1 MQDAI
6 QQTKT
11 TWYPNTFQ
19 ITPWK
24 VLDYSFSN
32 KPSPNTDE
40 QVRIIKHPLLFY
52 GYSNCVQLLCYQ
64 GFFTSGRSHPPSIFL
79 IPPHFTSSFPTH
91 PLVFLPLPRDSTG
104 ENLGLCHNTKTRPL
118 FTTTAHYIVVIIYV
132 HWCIKTDKAENDRV
146 FVRQAAVT

>member
-24 VLDYSFSN
+24 ALDYSLSN
-32 KPSPNTDE
+32 KHSPNTDG
-40 QVRIIKHPLLFY
+40 QVKVIKHLLLFY

-64 GFFTSGRSHPPSIFL
+64 GFFTSGRSHPPSIFFN
-79 IPPHFTSSFPTH
+79 PS
-91 PLVFLPLPRDSTG
+91 PLYIFLPLPRDSTG

-132 HWCIKTDKAENDRV
+132 HWCITTDKAENDRV